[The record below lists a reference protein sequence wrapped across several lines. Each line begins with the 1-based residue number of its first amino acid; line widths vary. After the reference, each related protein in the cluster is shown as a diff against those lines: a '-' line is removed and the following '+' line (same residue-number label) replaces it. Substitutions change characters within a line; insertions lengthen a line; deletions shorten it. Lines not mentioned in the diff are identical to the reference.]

1 MITFMKFSIIIM
13 VIDVIDLQ
21 KLNYLEKIDID
32 EEIEIPKEYLD
43 NTDIVSLSKIKT
55 TGNIIFDANDDY
67 LIKLDISGI
76 MDLHDSVTY
85 DIIPYEFSVNI
96 EETLEKSEKTLDLI
110 EFLWHYIVLEV
121 PLRFTNSETNYVENE
136 NYRVISEEEYS
147 KKNNPFKD
155 FFEREE

>member
-1 MITFMKFSIIIM
+1 MIN
-13 VIDVIDLQ
+13 VIDLQ
-21 KLNYLEKIDID
+21 KLNYLEKIDIN
-32 EEIEIPKEYLD
+32 EEIEIPESFLE

-55 TGNIIFDANDDY
+55 IGNISFDINSDY
-67 LIKLDISGI
+67 LIKLDISGT
-76 MDLHDSVTY
+76 MNLHDSVTF
-85 DIIPYEFSVNI
+85 DIIPYDFSVNI

-121 PLRFTNSETNYVENE
+121 PLRFTNSEEKRIENE

>member
-1 MITFMKFSIIIM
+1 M

-21 KLNYLEKIDID
+21 KLNYLDKIDIN

-55 TGNIIFDANDDY
+55 IGSISFDINDDY

-76 MDLHDSVTY
+76 MDLHDSLTY

-96 EETLEKSEKTLDLI
+96 EETLENSNKTLDLI
-110 EFLWHYIVLEV
+110 PFLWHYIVLEV
-121 PLRFTNSETNYVENE
+121 PLRFTNSETNYMENE